1 MNQNIKSEHTK
12 YLRSSNQVLCLSIFT
27 ISTLTCLSNLS
38 KLQII
43 DLSQIRRLKKN
54 SQKSLQLQ
62 KRVISI
68 QYDAKEI
75 PKNFYLNSWYKGTSL
90 KSNNASIDQFREHT
104 ASKSELVHLAIDG
117 TDPAAINCRSTW
129 LAPLMQ
135 DYFCY
140 FILSKFSSSLF
151 LLKKK

>member
-43 DLSQIRRLKKN
+43 DLSQIRRLKKTF
-54 SQKSLQLQ
+54 
-62 KRVISI
+62 KRVCNCKRELS

-75 PKNFYLNSWYKGTSL
+75 PKNLYLNSWYVGTNL
-90 KSNNASIDQFREHT
+90 ESNNASIDQFREHT